1 MNNKTKTKI
10 SLDKNIIYVI
20 VFTVLIIIAI
30 VLLLTNNSKDTDTP
44 VATGADAQP
53 TMNLAVVSSY
63 GDASATVDSKINIR
77 KIKMSDSAEDI
88 QKYEKKQ
95 SDTSKTPTISE
106 SKDGYTHYL
115 YDFVDGSS
123 PTFFGVSALTS
134 SSTQDGSISAKPGI
148 NYIFFGDSLNNIY
161 VNMGGISVEQYNKMI
176 SNATAK
182 YGSPTQYKSY
192 NIGTQINYWRNDT
205 VILEIQYDTDNT
217 AIRIT
222 KR

>member
-1 MNNKTKTKI
+1 MSNKTEIKN
-10 SLDKNIIYVI
+10 SLNKNIIYAI
-20 VFTVLIIIAI
+20 VFTVFIVVAI
-30 VLLLTNNSKDTDTP
+30 VLLLTNNSNDTNTP
-44 VATGADAQP
+44 VASGAATQP

-63 GDASATVDSKINIR
+63 GDAEATVDSKINIR

-95 SDTSKTPTISE
+95 TDTSKTPIISK
-106 SKDGYTHYL
+106 SDDGYTHYL

-123 PTFFGVSALTS
+123 PTFFGVTALTS
-134 SSTQDGSISAKPGI
+134 SHTQAGTASAKPGI

-161 VNMGGISVEQYNKMI
+161 VNMGGISVDQYNAMI
-176 SNATAK
+176 GNATAQ
-182 YGSPTQYKSY
+182 YGSPTQYKAY
-192 NIGTQINYWRNDT
+192 NSGTQINYWKNNK
-205 VILEIQYDTDNT
+205 VILEIQYDTNNT